1 MFKNNKVAAIA
12 ILASLLLATAPA
24 MFLAQGQIQTAP
36 AQQVVA
42 LAEKASQQVQNLIN
56 WINSDDD
63 ALAQIETVGLTD
75 EFNENVTLFATGFEN
90 LEAAETA
97 LENSENENA
106 VASALEALRIFRE
119 VYISIHVIMNTA
131 GLQQSDLI
139 ESQGLLEAITRE
151 LQRVD
156 RLREILPTDVP
167 ENIRQSLDTA
177 ETLLGEARTQLL
189 AGDITD
195 ARTTFLD
202 AENSIS
208 EVYQYLKEEAETL
221 NTWRLNNYCAGLQER
236 ISERFR
242 YGQQQGIDFT
252 SVLESYGYQNE
263 SQFMEALQNRT
274 QTALNEQNFEDAI
287 QDSEL
292 AGQMVQQMEQALNQE
307 INRHQGMNG
316 PGSGGSGSGSGYGGN
331 GP

>member
-1 MFKNNKVAAIA
+1 MFKNNKIVAIA
-12 ILASLLLATAPA
+12 ILASILLATAPA

-42 LAEKASQQVQNLIN
+42 LAERASQQVQNLIN
-56 WINSDDD
+56 LINSDDD

-90 LEAAETA
+90 LGAAQTA

-106 VASALEALRIFRE
+106 VASALETLKIFRE

-131 GLQQSDLI
+131 GLQRSDLI

-151 LQRVD
+151 LQRVE

-167 ENIRQSLDTA
+167 EHIRESLDTA
-177 ETLLGEARTQLL
+177 EALLGEARTLLL
-189 AGDITD
+189 AGDIAE

-202 AENSIS
+202 AKNSIS
-208 EVYQYLKEEAETL
+208 EVYQYLKEEAEIL
-221 NTWRLNNYCAGLQER
+221 NTWRLNNYCTGLEER
-236 ISERFR
+236 IRERFR

-252 SVLESYGYQNE
+252 SVLESYGYQSEN
-263 SQFMEALQNRT
+263 QFMEALQNRT
-274 QTALNEQNFEDAI
+274 QTALSEQNFEDAV

-307 INRHQGMNG
+307 INQHQGMNG

>member
-1 MFKNNKVAAIA
+1 MIKNNKVAAIV
-12 ILASLLLATAPA
+12 ILASILFATAPV

-42 LAEKASQQVQNLIN
+42 LAERASQQVQNLIN
-56 WINSDDD
+56 LINSDDD
-63 ALAQIETVGLTD
+63 ALAQIETVGLAD
-75 EFNENVTLFATGFEN
+75 ELNENVTLFATGLEN
-90 LEAAETA
+90 LEVAQTA

-106 VASALEALRIFRE
+106 VASALEALKIFRQ
-119 VYISIHVIMNTA
+119 VYISIHAIMNTA

-156 RLREILPTDVP
+156 RLREILPTDVS
-167 ENIRQSLDTA
+167 ENIRESLDTA
-177 ETLLGEARTQLL
+177 ETLLGEAKTLLL

-195 ARTTFLD
+195 ARTTFLK

-208 EVYQYLKEEAETL
+208 EVYQHLKEEAEIL
-221 NTWRLNNYCAGLQER
+221 NAWRLNNYCTGLQER
-236 ISERFR
+236 IRERFR

-252 SVLESYGYQNE
+252 SVLESYGYQSE
-263 SQFMEALQNRT
+263 SQFMEALQNLT
-274 QTALNEQNFEDAI
+274 QTALSEQNFENAV

-292 AGQMVQQMEQALNQE
+292 AGQMVQQMEQALNQQ
-307 INRHQGMNG
+307 INMHQGMNG

>member
-12 ILASLLLATAPA
+12 ILASILLATAPA

-42 LAEKASQQVQNLIN
+42 LAERASQQVQNLIN
-56 WINSDDD
+56 LINSDDD
-63 ALAQIETVGLTD
+63 ALAQIDTVGLTD
-75 EFNENVTLFATGFEN
+75 EFNDNVTLFATGLEN
-90 LEAAETA
+90 LGAAQTA
-97 LENSENENA
+97 LENFENENA
-106 VASALEALRIFRE
+106 VASALEALRVFRE

-131 GLQQSDLI
+131 GLQRSDLI

-151 LQRVD
+151 LQRID

-167 ENIRQSLDTA
+167 EYIRESLDTA
-177 ETLLGEARTQLL
+177 EALLGEARTLLL
-189 AGDITD
+189 AGDITE

-208 EVYQYLKEEAETL
+208 EVYQYLKEEAEIL
-221 NTWRLNNYCAGLQER
+221 NAWRLNNYCAGLQER
-236 ISERFR
+236 IRERFR

-263 SQFMEALQNRT
+263 SQFMEALQNLT
-274 QTALNEQNFEDAI
+274 QTALSEQNFEDAI

-307 INRHQGMNG
+307 ISRHQGMNG
-316 PGSGGSGSGSGYGGN
+316 PGSGGSGSGAGYGGN

>member
-1 MFKNNKVAAIA
+1 MFKNNKFAAIA
-12 ILASLLLATAPA
+12 ILASILLATAPA

-36 AQQVVA
+36 VQQVVA
-42 LAEKASQQVQNLIN
+42 VAERASQQVQNLIN
-56 WINSDDD
+56 LIKSDDD

-90 LEAAETA
+90 LGAAQTA

-106 VASALEALRIFRE
+106 VASALEALKIFRE

-151 LQRVD
+151 LQRID

-177 ETLLGEARTQLL
+177 ETLLGEARTLLL
-189 AGDITD
+189 AGDITK

-208 EVYQYLKEEAETL
+208 EVYQCLKEEAEIL

-236 ISERFR
+236 IRERFR

-252 SVLESYGYQNE
+252 RVLESYGYQSEN
-263 SQFMEALQNRT
+263 QFMEALQNRT
-274 QTALNEQNFEDAI
+274 QTALSEQNFENAV

-316 PGSGGSGSGSGYGGN
+316 PGLGGSGSGSGYGGN

>member
-1 MFKNNKVAAIA
+1 MFKNNKIVAIA
-12 ILASLLLATAPA
+12 ILASILLATAPA

-42 LAEKASQQVQNLIN
+42 LAERASQQVQNLIN
-56 WINSDDD
+56 LINSDDD

-90 LEAAETA
+90 LGAAQTA

-106 VASALEALRIFRE
+106 VASALEALKIFRE

-131 GLQQSDLI
+131 GLQRSDLI

-151 LQRVD
+151 LQRVE

-167 ENIRQSLDTA
+167 EHIRESLDTA
-177 ETLLGEARTQLL
+177 EALLGEARTLLL
-189 AGDITD
+189 AGDIAE

-202 AENSIS
+202 AKNSIS
-208 EVYQYLKEEAETL
+208 EVYQYLKEEAEIL
-221 NTWRLNNYCAGLQER
+221 NTWRLNNYCTGLEER
-236 ISERFR
+236 IRERFR

-252 SVLESYGYQNE
+252 SVLESYGYQSEN
-263 SQFMEALQNRT
+263 QFMEALQNRT
-274 QTALNEQNFEDAI
+274 QTALSEQNFEDAV

-307 INRHQGMNG
+307 INQHQGMNG
-316 PGSGGSGSGSGYGGN
+316 PGSGGSLSLS
-331 GP
+331 PSISIF